1 MHLRN
6 EKKYCIVVA
15 SFLCSKQLVT
25 FCGRVKA
32 FGRVSS
38 SKRWVTVPCPLCRKR
53 MKLPAFGTDFC
64 RLLKVQPPQSGSNTT
79 HKHPV
84 PAPSQAASTRSQI
97 VASSS
102 DENDEL
108 PVRHRSHSNSTVLS
122 NSCVWRQWDVCWA
135 NCEGYPYWPGVIVEL
150 RADDQ
155 LACVAFY
162 DSCIDVAEA
171 QWFSTQ
177 DNSIKAYACNRE
189 L

>member
-1 MHLRN
+1 
-6 EKKYCIVVA
+6 
-15 SFLCSKQLVT
+15 
-25 FCGRVKA
+25 
-32 FGRVSS
+32 
-38 SKRWVTVPCPLCRKR
+38 

-64 RLLKVQPPQSGSNTT
+64 RLLKVQPPQSGLNIT
-79 HKHPV
+79 HKDPV
-84 PAPSQAASTRSQI
+84 PAPIEGAFTRSQS

-102 DENDEL
+102 DKNDEL
-108 PVRHRSHSNSTVLS
+108 SDRHHSHSNSRVPS
-122 NSCVWRQWDVCWA
+122 NSCVWSQWDVCWA
-135 NCEGYPYWPGVIVEL
+135 KCDGYPYWPGVIVQL

-177 DNSIKAYACNRE
+177 DNLIKAYASNRE